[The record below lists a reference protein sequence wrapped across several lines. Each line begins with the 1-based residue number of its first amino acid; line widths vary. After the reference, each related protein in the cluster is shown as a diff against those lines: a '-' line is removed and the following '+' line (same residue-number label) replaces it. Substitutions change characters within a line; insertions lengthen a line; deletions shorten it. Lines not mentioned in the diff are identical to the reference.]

1 MESYLQS
8 QPGRIMMA
16 AHAVFLA
23 TVAIYLLTDSYYAW
37 GIGMPAGITLAFVS
51 VGFSLQQ
58 EYLKEALIGITL
70 LPVALWCF
78 AYLTGELDWRAT
90 SWPAYGCLFFA
101 AWALFRAAVPPS
113 EKAA

>member
-1 MESYLQS
+1 
-8 QPGRIMMA
+8 MMA

-37 GIGMPAGITLAFVS
+37 GIGMPAGITLSFVS
-51 VGFSLQQ
+51 VGFSLQE
-58 EYLKEALIGITL
+58 EYFKEAFIGITL

-90 SWPAYGCLFFA
+90 SRATS
-101 AWALFRAAVPPS
+101 ALISICMAPTATTLPS
-113 EKAA
+113 VHIT